1 MNNVTYTTPDTS
13 VEIEKTES
21 WKSNDITELATALAK
36 AQSEIDG
43 ARKNTT
49 NDWFKSNYADL
60 HQVIQSSFPQL
71 TKYGLSVI
79 QGSDWINGNI
89 HVTTMLCHSSGQ
101 WVKSSVCMPLK
112 DNYNAQDVGTAV
124 TYGRRYGLSAMVGVA
139 QYDDDAQ
146 SISPPKPKAK
156 PKTKKA
162 KPLTTTDIHNGTND
176 IVDII

>member
-1 MNNVTYTTPDTS
+1 MNDITYTATPDAS
-13 VEIEKTES
+13 VEITRTES
-21 WKSNDITELATALAK
+21 WKSDDITELAKALSK

-43 ARKNTT
+43 ASKNNT
-49 NDWFKSNYADL
+49 NPFFKSNYADL

-79 QGSDWINGNI
+79 QGTDWIDGSI

-101 WVKSSVCMPLK
+101 WIKSSICMPLK
-112 DNYNAQDVGTAV
+112 DKWNAQDVGSIM

-146 SISPPKPKAK
+146 SISPPK
-156 PKTKKA
+156 KTKKV
-162 KPLTTTDIHNGTND
+162 KPLSTEELNNTDNEVFD
-176 IVDII
+176 I

>member
-1 MNNVTYTTPDTS
+1 MDNITYTTTDMASS
-13 VEIEKTES
+13 VEN

-43 ARKNTT
+43 ATKNSQ
-49 NDWFKSNYADL
+49 NPFFKSSYADL

-71 TKYGLSVI
+71 TKYGLSII
-79 QGSDWINGNI
+79 QGSDWIDGNI

-101 WVKSSVCMPLK
+101 WIKSSVCMPLK
-112 DNYNAQDVGTAV
+112 DNYNAQDVGSIM

-146 SISPPKPKAK
+146 SVSPPKRKKQAK
-156 PKTKKA
+156 V
-162 KPLTTTDIHNGTND
+162 KPLSVEEVKNGTND
-176 IVDII
+176 IIDL

>member
-1 MNNVTYTTPDTS
+1 MSNVTYTTPDTS
-13 VEIEKTES
+13 VEIEKAES

-43 ARKNTT
+43 ATKNSQ
-49 NDWFKSNYADL
+49 NPFFKSSYADL

-71 TKYGLSVI
+71 TKYGLSVVR
-79 QGSDWINGNI
+79 GSDWINGNI

-101 WVKSSVCMPLK
+101 WIKSSVCMPLK
-112 DNYNAQDVGTAV
+112 DNYNAQDIGTAV

-146 SISPPKPKAK
+146 SISTPK

-162 KPLTTTDIHNGTND
+162 KPLSTTDIHNSTND
-176 IVDII
+176 IIDL

>member
-1 MNNVTYTTPDTS
+1 MSDNITYTTPSGTS
-13 VEIEKTES
+13 DIDIST
-21 WKSNDITELATALAK
+21 WKSNDITELATALSK

-43 ARKNTT
+43 ASKNSQ
-49 NDWFKSNYADL
+49 NPFFKSSYADL

-79 QGSDWINGNI
+79 QGSDWIDGNI

-101 WVKSSVCMPLK
+101 WIKSSVCMPLK
-112 DNYNAQDVGTAV
+112 EKWNAQDVGSIM

-146 SISPPKPKAK
+146 SVSQPKPKKQAK
-156 PKTKKA
+156 V
-162 KPLTTTDIHNGTND
+162 KPLSVEQTKNGTND
-176 IVDII
+176 IIDL